1 MRVIRDGLHRPRKQR
16 NAVRWTLAISALAL
30 AFPASAFGA
39 QKGPHANATSA
50 NPGPS
55 RDAGLGRTVLA
66 LGIGYSTPDGS
77 PQVRYLQRRLELAG
91 YFPGVIDGLYGPRT
105 QQAVVAFQTS
115 HGLGVD
121 GIVGPHTWAVLS
133 SQVLTLGPG
142 AGNQP
147 GGSNIVR
154 SLQRRLAAV
163 GDSPGPID
171 GRYGVLTEGAVM
183 RFQRAHGL
191 QVTGVAGPRAL
202 TLLTTAASPAGR
214 SEPVSRTPASPLP
227 QSSSGARPP
236 AINPA
241 PRTIH
246 RVAPAAR
253 PVAPAVHPVAP
264 AVHPTAPAVHP
275 APSIAPKAPGGSDH
289 RRGAGTPSW
298 MTFVAV
304 PVLILAI
311 ALLVMG
317 LRYARRRDSVVTR
330 VATTSR
336 GKPRQPARE
345 QTVLTKANGYDGAV
359 ARNTHGNQIHTNG
372 HRAGASWGHGGHGA
386 ENRPS
391 RRDEADL
398 FASAEAAAAFNL
410 GLLLEAQGRKVE
422 ARAAYGRADERGHG
436 TAASNLGRL
445 LEEQGG
451 LAEAEAAYR
460 RADERGDAAGAFNL
474 GLLLEARGGMVEAW
488 AAYGRADERGHGTA
502 ASNLGRLLEEQGGL
516 AEAEAAYRR
525 ADERGNAVGAI
536 HLGVLLQKRGSLHAA
551 AAAFGRASD
560 RGNNAAASYLGV
572 LLKEQGAEA
581 EAEAAFRR
589 ADERGDAIAA
599 FNLGVVLEARGAL
612 RDAEQAYRRATERG
626 EGAVADR
633 ARAALLDLH
642 RRLDEA
648 DAARVRRADAA

>member
-1 MRVIRDGLHRPRKQR
+1 
-16 NAVRWTLAISALAL
+16 
-30 AFPASAFGA
+30 
-39 QKGPHANATSA
+39 
-50 NPGPS
+50 
-55 RDAGLGRTVLA
+55 
-66 LGIGYSTPDGS
+66 
-77 PQVRYLQRRLELAG
+77 
-91 YFPGVIDGLYGPRT
+91 
-105 QQAVVAFQTS
+105 
-115 HGLGVD
+115 
-121 GIVGPHTWAVLS
+121 
-133 SQVLTLGPG
+133 
-142 AGNQP
+142 
-147 GGSNIVR
+147 
-154 SLQRRLAAV
+154 
-163 GDSPGPID
+163 
-171 GRYGVLTEGAVM
+171 
-183 RFQRAHGL
+183 
-191 QVTGVAGPRAL
+191 
-202 TLLTTAASPAGR
+202 
-214 SEPVSRTPASPLP
+214 
-227 QSSSGARPP
+227 
-236 AINPA
+236 
-241 PRTIH
+241 
-246 RVAPAAR
+246 
-253 PVAPAVHPVAP
+253 
-264 AVHPTAPAVHP
+264 
-275 APSIAPKAPGGSDH
+275 
-289 RRGAGTPSW
+289 

-345 QTVLTKANGYDGAV
+345 QTVLTKANGYDGAL

-372 HRAGASWGHGGHGA
+372 HRAGASWGHGGNGA
-386 ENRPS
+386 ETRPS

-422 ARAAYGRADERGHG
+422 AR
-436 TAASNLGRL
+436 
-445 LEEQGG
+445 
-451 LAEAEAAYR
+451 
-460 RADERGDAAGAFNL
+460 
-474 GLLLEARGGMVEAW
+474 